1 MNSVMLVGRLTKDI
15 ELRKTGSGMSVTSFL
30 IAVDRL
36 GKDGGADFPRVTVF
50 DKQAE
55 NCAKFLSKGRLIGV
69 EGRLQ
74 TGSYDDKDGKKV
86 YTTDVIAHRVEFL
99 GSKKEAEQANTQAQ
113 FEALDEDVP
122 F

>member
-1 MNSVMLVGRLTKDI
+1 MNNVILVGRLTKDI
-15 ELRKTGSGMSVTSFL
+15 ELRKTQSGMAVTSFNV
-30 IAVDRL
+30 AVDRNN
-36 GKDGGADFPRVTVF
+36 KDGGADFPRVTVF
-50 DKQAE
+50 GAQAE

-74 TGSYDDKDGKKV
+74 TGSYEDKDGKTV
-86 YTTDVIAHRVEFL
+86 YTTDVIAYRVEFL
-99 GSKKEAEQANTQAQ
+99 GSKKEAEQANVQSA